1 MKGIE
6 DMQEVIMAKYGEIA
20 LKGLNRS
27 TFEDILVKNIKRRL
41 KKTGSFEISR
51 KQSTI
56 YIKPLDDS
64 IDMDEVTEKL
74 KCIFGIAAI
83 QRCAVLPKDFNEI
96 VRLGMP
102 YLENALSGA
111 RTFKV
116 NSKRSDKSF
125 PMRTPDIQ
133 RELGA
138 AILEAYPHL
147 TVDVHEPDVTVIL
160 EIRDAGA
167 YLNADRIIGAG
178 GIPVGS
184 SGAALLLLSGGIDS
198 PVAAYMMA
206 KRGINVDA
214 IHFQSPPYTS
224 ERALMKVEELCSEL
238 TPYCG
243 DIRFYCVPFT
253 EIQEALRDNCPEEY
267 FTIIMRRI
275 MMKIA
280 NAFCADHDYK
290 ALITGE
296 SVGQVA
302 SQTIMALGCT
312 DKASDVPVFRP
323 VIGMDKK
330 EIVEIAR
337 KIGTFETSILPY
349 EDCCTVFTPKHPRT
363 KPQLAEVEKAEQM
376 FDFAPL
382 IEKAVRETTFKD
394 FRAADFKG
402 PTL

>member
-1 MKGIE
+1 
-6 DMQEVIMAKYGEIA
+6 MQEVIMVKYGEIA
-20 LKGLNRS
+20 LKGLNKN
-27 TFEDILVKNIKRRL
+27 TFEDMLVKNIRRRL
-41 KKTGSFEISR
+41 RAAGEFEYSR
-51 KQSTI
+51 RQSTI
-56 YIKPLDDS
+56 FVRPINADADIDLAIK
-64 IDMDEVTEKL
+64 KL

-83 QRCAVLPKDFNEI
+83 QRSAVLPTDWEQ
-96 VRLGMP
+96 VVALGMP
-102 YLENALSGA
+102 YLEEPLSAA

-116 NSKRSDKSF
+116 EAKRSDKSY
-125 PMRTPDIQ
+125 PLKTPDIQ

-138 AILEAYPHL
+138 AILGAYPHL
-147 TVDVHEPDVTVIL
+147 KVDVHTPDITVIL
-160 EIRDAGA
+160 EIRDGHA
-167 YLNADRIIGAG
+167 YLNAERIMGQG
-178 GIPVGS
+178 GMPVGS
-184 SGAALLLLSGGIDS
+184 SGNALLLLSGGIDS

-206 KRGINVDA
+206 KRGLNVDA

-224 ERALMKVEELCSEL
+224 ERALLKVEELCEKL

-267 FTIIMRRI
+267 FTVIMRRL

-280 NAFCADHDYK
+280 NIICEKHDYK

-302 SQTIMALGCT
+302 SQTLMALACT

-330 EIVEIAR
+330 EIIEIAR
-337 KIGTFETSILPY
+337 RIDTFETSILPY

-363 KPQLAEVEKAEQM
+363 RPVLADVIAAEER
-376 FDFAPL
+376 FDFSEL
-382 IEKAVRETTFKD
+382 IEKAVEGITYKD
-394 FRAADFKG
+394 FRN
-402 PTL
+402 